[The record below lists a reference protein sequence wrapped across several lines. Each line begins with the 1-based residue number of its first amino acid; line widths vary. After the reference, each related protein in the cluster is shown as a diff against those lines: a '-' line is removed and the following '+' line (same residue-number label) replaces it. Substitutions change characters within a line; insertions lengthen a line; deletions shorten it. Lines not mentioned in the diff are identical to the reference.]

1 MSTSTTTQA
10 TTRTATHSRTT
21 PATDG
26 THVGRPDDPSGSSHR
41 RSALPRIPGARPT
54 DAVPFRRLVA
64 VEFRKQLDTRAG
76 RWLLITI
83 GLVIA
88 AVVAIMLF
96 VGGGAH
102 GYGGYLAATS
112 GPLMVLVPIV
122 GILAATAEW
131 SQRTGLTTFAL
142 EPRRHR
148 VVLAK
153 VVASLVA
160 ATASLGVAL
169 VLAAVANLIAVHGR
183 GADSTWSL
191 SGRLLTGVAV
201 VLVLSLAQGVG
212 FGLSLLNTP
221 AAIVGYFVLPT
232 AWMALTSL
240 VERMRTVGEWLDL
253 GSATAPLVE
262 GAAMQARDWAQV
274 GTASLLWVVLPL
286 VIGLWRVRRSEVK

>member
-10 TTRTATHSRTT
+10 STG
-21 PATDG
+21 PATDS
-26 THVGRPDDPSGSSHR
+26 TRVGRPGHPSTSSHR
-41 RSALPRIPGARPT
+41 QPVLPRIPGPRPVA
-54 DAVPFRRLVA
+54 AVPFRRLAA

-88 AVVAIMLF
+88 VIVTIMLF
-96 VGGGAH
+96 VGGGDH

-160 ATASLGVAL
+160 AAASLGVAL
-169 VLAAVANLIAVHGR
+169 VLAAVANLIAVHAR

-232 AWMALTSL
+232 VWMVLTSL

-253 GSATAPLVE
+253 GSASEPLMD
-262 GAAMQARDWAQV
+262 GAAMAARDWAQV

-286 VIGLWRVRRSEVK
+286 AIGLWRVRRSEVK

>member
-1 MSTSTTTQA
+1 MSASVTTEQRSHTGDEGA
-10 TTRTATHSRTT
+10 A
-21 PATDG
+21 
-26 THVGRPDDPSGSSHR
+26 VGRPPRTSTGAASH
-41 RSALPRIPGARPT
+41 APVLPRIPGPRPT
-54 DAVPFRRLVA
+54 AAVPFRRLA
-64 VEFRKQLDTRAG
+64 VVELRKQLDTRAG

-88 AVVAIMLF
+88 AIVTIMLF

-102 GYGGYLAATS
+102 GYGGYLSATS
-112 GPLMVLVPIV
+112 TPLMVLVPIV

-153 VVASLVA
+153 VVAALVA
-160 ATASLGVAL
+160 AAASLGAAL
-169 VLAAVANLIAVHGR
+169 GLAALANLIAVQGR

-191 SGRLLTGVAV
+191 SGTLLTGVAV

-212 FGLSLLNTP
+212 FGLALLNTP
-221 AAIVGYFVLPT
+221 AAIVAYLVLPT
-232 AWMALTSL
+232 VWTIVTAM

-253 GSATAPLVE
+253 GSASTPLLE
-262 GAAMQARDWAQV
+262 GAAMQTRDWAQV
-274 GTASLLWVVLPL
+274 GTASLLWVALPL
-286 VIGLWRVRRSEVK
+286 AIGLWRVRRSEVK